1 MSGSSLI
8 IDKSSTRSAWAR
20 GLDWVLSA
28 LAWLFYLYVIR
39 DVFIDLYYI
48 TTQSFAWM
56 FDGSGR
62 PSVAAMERLF
72 STLRLYGV
80 VVLANGTILIVWAL
94 YNQLRF
100 RGQYRR
106 VADRTVSVED
116 LATLYRLPAA
126 DIARWQSSRILVM
139 HHDADGTLANVSV
152 KDIDQMRLQSP
163 KELTAASLAMNQA
176 AE

>member
-28 LAWLFYLYVIR
+28 LAWLLYLYMIR
-39 DVFIDLYYI
+39 EVFIDLYYI
-48 TTQSFAWM
+48 TTQSFTWM

-62 PSVAAMERLF
+62 PSVAAMERFF

-80 VVLANGTILIVWAL
+80 VVLANGAILIVWAL

-106 VADRTVSVED
+106 IADRTVSVED
-116 LATLYRLPAA
+116 LATLYRLPAS
-126 DIARWQSSRILVM
+126 DIAHWQVSRILVM
-139 HHDADGTLANVSV
+139 QHDADGTLTNVAA
-152 KDIDQMRLQSP
+152 KNIDQIRVQPP

-176 AE
+176 AD

>member
-1 MSGSSLI
+1 MIGSSLI

-20 GLDWVLSA
+20 GRDWVLSA
-28 LAWLFYLYVIR
+28 LAWLLYLYVIR
-39 DVFIDLYYI
+39 EVFIDLYYI
-48 TTQSFAWM
+48 TTQSFTWM

-62 PSVAAMERLF
+62 PSVAAMARFF

-80 VVLANGTILIVWAL
+80 VVLANGVILIVWAL

-106 VADRTVSVED
+106 VADRPVTVED

-126 DIARWQSSRILVM
+126 DIARWQGSRILVM
-139 HHDADGTLANVSV
+139 HHDADGTLTNVAA
-152 KDIDQMRLQSP
+152 KDLDQIRLQSP
-163 KELTAASLAMNQA
+163 GELTAAPLAMHQA
-176 AE
+176 AD